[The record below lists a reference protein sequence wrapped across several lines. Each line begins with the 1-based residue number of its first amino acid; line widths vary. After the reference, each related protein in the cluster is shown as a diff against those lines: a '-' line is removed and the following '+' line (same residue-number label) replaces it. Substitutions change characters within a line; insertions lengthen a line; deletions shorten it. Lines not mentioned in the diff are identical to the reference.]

1 MSTIIHTLPLLIR
14 NSPYDQLDRSM
25 LQQCLQSLSFSEQ
38 AVVVI
43 YNQGSM
49 SNEEVKQLCQS
60 IGLPFH
66 LLGSETNIGIAQARQ
81 KCFEF
86 IWENYPNTD
95 FISEIHVDMIF
106 PPNWYQPLIDYLE
119 QSEEPLISPG
129 ILTAE
134 GVLQP
139 LGTHVEVPS
148 SYEQLCSLLNSCSQT
163 SVMSAFVHP
172 VIHRASILR
181 AIGGYDI
188 RFLRGKQGYEDDS
201 LVLGYLY
208 YMGLRSN
215 WRPKCCLASW
225 VYHATLAQ
233 RMSLPDK
240 HMHFA
245 QNEQGLLEQYGA
257 HGLEQLQRIYP
268 DSAIFHELL
277 NSWLAARDI
286 PPSTQ

>member
-14 NSPYDQLDRSM
+14 SSPYDQLDRSM
-25 LQQCLQSLSFSEQ
+25 LKQCLQSLSFSEQ
-38 AVVVI
+38 PVVVI

-49 SNEEVKQLCQS
+49 SNDELAQLCQS

-66 LLGSETNIGIAQARQ
+66 LLGSENNIGIAQARQ

-86 IWENYPNTD
+86 IWENYPHTD

-106 PPNWYQPLIDYLE
+106 PPNWYQPLIDYLKE
-119 QSEEPLISPG
+119 SEEPLISPG

-134 GVLQP
+134 GALQP
-139 LGTHVEVPS
+139 LGTHTEVPT
-148 SYEQLCSLLNSCSQT
+148 SYDQVCSLLSSCSQT
-163 SVMSAFVHP
+163 GVMNAFVHP

-181 AIGGYDI
+181 VIGGYDT

-201 LVLGYLY
+201 LLLGYLY

-233 RMSLPDK
+233 RMSLPNK
-240 HMHFA
+240 HLHFA
-245 QNEQGLLEQYGA
+245 QNEQGLIEQYGA
-257 HGLEQLQRIYP
+257 NGLQHLQRIYP
-268 DSAIFHELL
+268 DSTIFQQLL
-277 NSWLAARDI
+277 DTWFTARDNT
-286 PPSTQ
+286 PSTR